1 MRSSLLDRRRIHEH
15 LNVMRSILALAVNT
29 LEHDLLRALVAKKK
43 PFVQL
48 FRNVIDAF
56 VRAED
61 ALSDR
66 LPDLVN
72 KPVHV
77 EVLKHTRNNGVR
89 EKISSGKRKHET
101 RSDACQRLKEVGR
114 ILHEVIYQYLEP
126 QATHTR
132 TY

>member
-1 MRSSLLDRRRIHEH
+1 MRSSFLDRGRIHEH
-15 LNVMRSILALAVNT
+15 LNVMRSILALAVDT
-29 LEHDLLRALVAKKK
+29 LEHNLLRALVAKKK

-48 FRNVIDAF
+48 FRNVIHAF

-66 LPDLVN
+66 LSDLID

-89 EKISSGKRKHET
+89 EKISSGKRKHES
-101 RSDACQRLKEVGR
+101 RSDGSQRLEKVGR
-114 ILHEVIYQYLEP
+114 ILHEIFYQYLAP
-126 QATHTR
+126 QQR
-132 TY
+132 I